1 MKRSTD
7 RILTTHVGS
16 LIRPEKLREFIRAK
30 QSGKE
35 YDEAAYQA
43 CLSES
48 VREVVARQAEAG
60 VDVVSDGEYGKG
72 ISWSQYVLD
81 RLSGF
86 ERRPIAGGG
95 NPFAK
100 GADRLRFSDFYAELD
115 AKDAPATQSESVCT
129 GPIEYTGLDELQRDI
144 QNFKAVLDGAGVEE
158 GFLPVAAPASVIPD
172 RKDEYY
178 KSEEEGLQA
187 IADAMR
193 VEYRAIVDSGLL
205 LQLDDA
211 RAAVTFDR
219 MVPPASF
226 DDYYKWVARHME
238 ALNYALEGI
247 PPEKVRYHVCWGSWP
262 GPHTTDVPLEKIAD
276 LILSVNAGAYLIEG
290 ANPRHEHEWQ
300 VWKDIKLPEG
310 KTLIPGV
317 ISHATNVVEHPRLV
331 AERICRYASV
341 VGREN
346 VIAGTDCGFAQSPLY
361 QRVHPSIQWAKLE
374 ALVEGAKL
382 ASEELWGRK
391 AA

>member
-30 QSGKE
+30 QSSKE
-35 YDEAAYQA
+35 YGEAAYQA

-48 VREVVARQAEAG
+48 VREVVARQAQAG

-144 QNFKAVLDGAGVEE
+144 QNFKTGLDDAGVEE

-172 RKDEYY
+172 RKDEFYR
-178 KSEEEGLQA
+178 SEEDGLQA

-226 DDYYKWVARHME
+226 DDYYNWVARHME
-238 ALNYALEGI
+238 ALNYALDGI

-300 VWKDIKLPEG
+300 VWRDIKLPEG

>member
-30 QSGKE
+30 QAGRD
-35 YDEAAYQA
+35 YDVTAYRA
-43 CLSES
+43 CLTQS
-48 VREVVARQAEAG
+48 VGEVVARQAEAG

-72 ISWSQYVLD
+72 ISWSQYVLE

-100 GADRLRFSDFYAELD
+100 GADRLRFADFYSELD
-115 AKDAPATQSESVCT
+115 AKDALATQSESVCT

-144 QNFKAVLDGAGVEE
+144 QNFKSALDAAGVEE

-193 VEYRAIVDSGLL
+193 VEYRAIVDAGLL

-211 RAAVTFDR
+211 RAAVTYDR

-247 PPEKVRYHVCWGSWP
+247 PEEKVRYHVCWGSWP

-382 ASEELWGRK
+382 ASEELWDKK